1 MAKDQVP
8 ENRDDRVQAGADPA
22 EDWIFVPEPGTL
34 PTEKLPDSDDF
45 ARLRMQRAN
54 LEGEAENYFAP
65 GLAPREPATETAEIA
80 ASPAPEGNDYARSG
94 ATPATAPRERAVHLP
109 PQFSDLSGW
118 DALRDIIVVLAFG
131 SSFTTTYTHAPDALP
146 AWIPGV
152 AAGIGIATILAVYLL
167 RWVPAY
173 MKDAKPKKPEQFA
186 HLGIV
191 RRIGMLPAFAAAFG
205 ALGYDLVAS
214 IPDLL
219 TPLPNGPRVGV
230 GVSVALLLLGAV
242 MGSERRG
249 FEGYVPDA
257 AAQARAG
264 RWILVMRV
272 LLLASFT
279 LSLVMMVGKAIS
291 GDPAFALVTLSY
303 ALGSLA
309 LGLFI
314 ANPKLNE
321 QPSHYV
327 FLVGAAAAMVVG
339 AAADNSLRLEFA
351 APGSFSTSYV
361 WLPFAFAAFGLLLSR
376 PYVRSSTLNFKRVD
390 WLMYAARTFEFS
402 RTMHIV
408 AFAAVAVFFVAVLL
422 GYNARGGAGLMII
435 QLVLVAALA
444 LLSSFGRKALVRK
457 DAVKARGNAVA
468 MGAALTLLGFLGV
481 IVFSVITGAAAGLT
495 NGGLGLIAG
504 IAAALMITVPAPV
517 RDEYGA
523 PDLER
528 TFTEFRARM
537 SGVAGATAFLPD
549 VSEAR
554 RRTHAFPADLAPEE
568 NAPADPDLDPSKES

>member
-65 GLAPREPATETAEIA
+65 GLAPKEPVTETAEIA
-80 ASPAPEGNDYARSG
+80 APSPPEESDYARSG
-94 ATPATAPRERAVHLP
+94 ATPPAAPRQRSVQLP

-131 SSFTTTYTHAPDALP
+131 SSFTTTYTHAPEALP
-146 AWIPGV
+146 AWIPSV

-173 MKDAKPKKPEQFA
+173 MKDAEPKRPEQFGY
-186 HLGIV
+186 LGIV
-191 RRIGMLPAFAAAFG
+191 RRIGMLPAFVASIG
-205 ALGYDLVAS
+205 ALGYDLIAS

-219 TPLPNGPRVGV
+219 VPLPNGPRVGV
-230 GVSVALLLLGAV
+230 GVSVALLLMGAV

-249 FEGYVPDA
+249 FEGHVPSDA
-257 AAQARAG
+257 AKRRAA
-264 RWILVMRV
+264 RWILLLRV
-272 LLLASFT
+272 LLIASFV
-279 LSLVMMVGKAIS
+279 LSLVMMVGKAIN
-291 GDPAFALVTLSY
+291 GDPAFALVTFSY
-303 ALGSLA
+303 SLGSLA

-321 QPSHYV
+321 RPSHYV

-339 AAADNSLRLEFA
+339 AAADNSLRLEYA

-361 WLPFAFAAFGLLLSR
+361 WLPFALAAFGLLISR

-408 AFAAVAVFFVAVLL
+408 AFAAVLVYFIAVLV
-422 GYNARGGAGLMII
+422 GYDARGGSGLVIL
-435 QLVLVAALA
+435 QLILVALLA
-444 LLSSFGRKALVRK
+444 LLSHFGRKALVRK
-457 DAVKARGNAVA
+457 SAVKARGNAVSI
-468 MGAALTLLGFLGV
+468 GVALTLIGFLGV
-481 IVFSVITGAAAGLT
+481 VVFSVITGAAAGLT
-495 NGGLGLIAG
+495 NGGLGLVAG
-504 IAAALMITVPAPV
+504 ITAALMITVPAPM

-528 TFTEFRARM
+528 TFAQFRARIN
-537 SGVAGATAFLPD
+537 GVADATAFLPD

-554 RRTHAFPADLAPEE
+554 RRTHRFPENLAPE
-568 NAPADPDLDPSKES
+568 ALTPADPDLDPAKES

>member
-54 LEGEAENYFAP
+54 LEGEAENFFAP

-80 ASPAPEGNDYARSG
+80 ASPVPVANDYARSG

-131 SSFTTTYTHAPDALP
+131 SSFATTYTHAPDALP
-146 AWIPGV
+146 SWIPAV
-152 AAGIGIATILAVYLL
+152 AAGIGIATIFAVYLL

-173 MKDAKPKKPEQFA
+173 MEDAKPKRPEQFA
-186 HLGIV
+186 YLGVV
-191 RRIGMLPAFAAAFG
+191 RRIGMLPAFAAAVG
-205 ALGYDLVAS
+205 ALGYDLIAS

-219 TPLPNGPRVGV
+219 IPLPNGPRVGV
-230 GVSVALLLLGAV
+230 GVAVALLLMGAV

-249 FEGYVPDA
+249 FEGYVPSA
-257 AAQARAG
+257 AAQVRAG

-272 LLLASFT
+272 LLLASFA
-279 LSLVMMVGKAIS
+279 LSLVMMVGKAIN

-321 QPSHYV
+321 RPSHYV
-327 FLVGAAAAMVVG
+327 FLVGAAAAMVAG

-361 WLPFAFAAFGLLLSR
+361 WLPFAFAAFGLLISR

-408 AFAAVAVFFVAVLL
+408 AFAAVAVYFVAVLL
-422 GYNARGGAGLMII
+422 GYDARGGSSLVIL
-435 QLVLVAALA
+435 QLVLVTLLA
-444 LLSSFGRKALVRK
+444 LLSHFGRKALVRK
-457 DAVKARGNAVA
+457 SAVKARGNAVSI
-468 MGAALTLLGFLGV
+468 GAALTLLGFLGV

-495 NGGLGLIAG
+495 NGGLGLVAG

-517 RDEYGA
+517 RDEHGA

-528 TFTEFRARM
+528 TFAEFRARI
-537 SGVAGATAFLPD
+537 SGAAGATAFLPD

-554 RRTHAFPADLAPEE
+554 RRTHAFPASLALEE
-568 NAPADPDLDPSKES
+568 NAPAAPDLDPSKES